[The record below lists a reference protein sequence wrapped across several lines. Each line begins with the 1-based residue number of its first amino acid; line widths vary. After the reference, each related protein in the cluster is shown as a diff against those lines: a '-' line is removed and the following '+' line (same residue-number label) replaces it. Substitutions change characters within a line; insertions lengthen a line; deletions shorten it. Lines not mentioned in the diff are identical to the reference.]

1 MERQLNWIQNQ
12 LSCFFLLL
20 LPYRGNF
27 IHKRLFLKTYYPK
40 LVLNNYSGFY
50 SRKVY
55 VNEVRKTGANICLPE
70 INKSF
75 YKTVI
80 YGNDIYLGF
89 DGILNLEIGL
99 AQLIVSERKKQL
111 GLHQS
116 REFRNPDGHRSETIC
131 NTDLLRFFQRI

>member
-1 MERQLNWIQNQ
+1 MERQLNWVQNQ

-20 LPYRGNF
+20 LSYRGNF
-27 IHKRLFLKTYYPK
+27 VHKRLFLKTYYPK

-80 YGNDIYLGF
+80 YGNNIYLDF

-99 AQLIVSERKKQL
+99 KQFAMLICCGAFENSIQTK
-111 GLHQS
+111 
-116 REFRNPDGHRSETIC
+116 RNCCGKLIC
-131 NTDLLRFFQRI
+131 C